1 MTMLKQILAQI
12 WPEDWFIS
20 LDLKDAYIHIQI
32 APRHRHF
39 LRFAFEGTAYQFT
52 LMLFMLVLVLHTFV
66 KCVDAALCLLRASGL
81 FGGFDQRQQMR
92 SVTSSGEFRSLH

>member
-32 APRHRHF
+32 AP
-39 LRFAFEGTAYQFT
+39 
-52 LMLFMLVLVLHTFV
+52 
-66 KCVDAALCLLRASGL
+66 
-81 FGGFDQRQQMR
+81 
-92 SVTSSGEFRSLH
+92 